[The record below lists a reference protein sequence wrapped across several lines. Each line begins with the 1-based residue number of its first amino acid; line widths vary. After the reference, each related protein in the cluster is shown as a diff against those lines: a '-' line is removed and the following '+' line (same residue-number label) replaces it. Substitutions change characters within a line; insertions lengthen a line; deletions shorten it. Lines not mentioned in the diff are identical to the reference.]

1 MRPVV
6 LVGSLSQPRLIHYQG
21 ALENYGM
28 NVEPISKD
36 EDYFQELARY
46 SWGFLLLECSMI
58 WGKTGLDDSDDDNQ
72 RSWRKTPLVLFGS
85 TGQLARPA
93 EDVRVPV
100 LGVFEHFPSRN
111 ELMAAINSFWKSES
125 AFVVEVPDLQHESC
139 HAERS

>member
-6 LVGSLSQPRLIHYQG
+6 LVGSLSQPRLIHYQR
-21 ALENYGM
+21 ALESYELR
-28 NVEPISKD
+28 VEVISKD

-72 RSWRKTPLVLFGS
+72 KNWRETPLVLFGS
-85 TGQLARPA
+85 TGRLARPA
-93 EDVRVPV
+93 ENVRMPI
-100 LGVFEHFPSRN
+100 LGLFEHFPSRN
-111 ELMAAINSFWKSES
+111 ELMTAINSFWKSES
-125 AFVVEVPDLQHESC
+125 AFVVEAPDLQHESC